1 LAIII
6 GRQFRFDLS
15 HFGFGGHPVSYL
27 LASFLECIEA
37 PVVERVQ
44 LSVHFDQ
51 PYWRDVTGRH
61 RQGRK
66 KANSRG
72 LAKLKSIRR
81 AERGIMFPPAVAP

>member
-51 PYWRDVTGRH
+51 PYWRMSLAATAQG
-61 RQGRK
+61 GRK
-66 KANSRG
+66 RIVADSR
-72 LAKLKSIRR
+72 S
-81 AERGIMFPPAVAP
+81 